1 MQLIFLFAFA
11 ASALAQLPISV
22 GIKAG
27 FVDNRQPFSEI
38 ASLKGGP
45 YLELSLPM
53 LPTFETG
60 IMFER
65 LRLGPQTLTVY
76 QVPILVKKR
85 INAVAIKPFFS
96 GGVTLRRVP
105 TFNESHP
112 GLTVAGGVTLGLLPI
127 KIEPGSPLHSV
138 VVPELQ
144 PKLPANRVPGRHPV
158 LDGSSC

>member
-45 YLELSLPM
+45 YLELSLPV

-112 GLTVAGGVTLGLLPI
+112 GLTLAGGVTIGLLPI
-127 KIEPGSPLHSV
+127 KIEPEVRFTRWIFPSYNPRSQQTEFLVGI
-138 VVPELQ
+138 
-144 PKLPANRVPGRHPV
+144 RF
-158 LDGSSC
+158 